1 LATALDKTSN
11 WQTLPPTSL
20 QRKTKQHEI
29 QEEFHGLSYMLSE
42 IDKSIT
48 AAEKNPQRFNL
59 SQADISERRKWVM
72 ATQRKVESI
81 TQTLQQKPTPY
92 KQTQTAKKEL
102 MDPTSKLNAA
112 INQENDRF
120 IQSEGERQQLLLRRQ
135 DDDLE
140 DLASHVVRIG
150 DLGREMGQELES
162 QGQLL
167 DELDADMDST
177 ATRMAAAQKKVQA
190 VLDRTGA
197 KGQLIII
204 GALIVLLVILVVLV
218 LS

>member
-1 LATALDKTSN
+1 
-11 WQTLPPTSL
+11 
-20 QRKTKQHEI
+20 
-29 QEEFHGLSYMLSE
+29 MLSE